1 MAELETNINTETE
14 TTETLE
20 NVNTDQ
26 DSEQGDSNAELAK
39 LRAEFAKQKAALD
52 KATKEAGDAKK
63 ALRARQ
69 SVEEQAAE
77 AQKEELATLKQQLEE
92 LTKERTVAV
101 TSKSVFAFVQDEAA
115 ANTIANALYGA
126 NDVDAALSALGKA
139 WAAKEKQLKL
149 EYGKVPAPGAGGTD
163 GPTITKAQLD
173 QMKYTDRLE
182 FANKY
187 PDEYSKLMGR

>member
-1 MAELETNINTETE
+1 MAELETNVNTEIE
-14 TTETLE
+14 TTEATE

-39 LRAEFAKQKAALD
+39 LKAELAKQKAALD

-101 TSKSVFAFVQDEAA
+101 TSKSVFAFVQDESA

-126 NDVDAALSALGKA
+126 NDVDAALNALSKA

-163 GPTITKAQLD
+163 GPTITRAQLD
-173 QMKYTDRLE
+173 QMKYTERLD
-182 FANKY
+182 FASKY

>member
-1 MAELETNINTETE
+1 MAELETNVNIDTE
-14 TTETLE
+14 TTDATE

-26 DSEQGDSNAELAK
+26 ETEQGDSAAELAK
-39 LRAEFAKQKAALD
+39 LKAEFAKQKAALD

-101 TSKSVFAFVQDEAA
+101 TSKSVFAFVQDETA
-115 ANTIANALYGA
+115 ANSIANALYGA
-126 NDVDAALSALGKA
+126 NDVDAALNALSKA
-139 WAAKEKQLKL
+139 WAAREKQLKL

-163 GPTITKAQLD
+163 GPTITRAQLD
-173 QMKYTDRLE
+173 AMKYTDRLE
-182 FANKY
+182 FATKY